1 MAAERGP
8 IGGSELVGVWG
19 EAVQG
24 NDSSGHAGILMI
36 FLLLERHLGGAKHVA
51 SGACWDCTLVP
62 KGTFGVQADSD
73 DPPGG

>member
-36 FLLLERHLGGAKHVA
+36 FLLLERHLGGAKHV
-51 SGACWDCTLVP
+51 W
-62 KGTFGVQADSD
+62 
-73 DPPGG
+73 